1 MSLTPEIENNVLQ
14 EDLELITYPTKTYN
28 MELEKGRIRGF
39 SDNLE
44 SMKQVIFLALN
55 TERSTYLAY
64 SNNYGVELVD
74 LYGKPM
80 SYVMAE
86 LERRITEALTWDSR
100 IESVDNFEFEVDG
113 RSVHVSF
120 TVHTDFGEIDSESEV
135 EV

>member
-1 MSLTPEIENNVLQ
+1 MALTPEIENNVLQ

-64 SNNYGVELVD
+64 SSNYGVELVD

-135 EV
+135 EI

>member
-55 TERSTYLAY
+55 TERST
-64 SNNYGVELVD
+64 
-74 LYGKPM
+74 
-80 SYVMAE
+80 
-86 LERRITEALTWDSR
+86 
-100 IESVDNFEFEVDG
+100 
-113 RSVHVSF
+113 
-120 TVHTDFGEIDSESEV
+120 
-135 EV
+135 

>member
-64 SNNYGVELVD
+64 SGNYGVELVD